1 MQSLFLIFFCWF
13 LLVIVG
19 FCWLFLLTSHDRNV
33 KKRNINKILSENK
46 TIASINMEPTSDD
59 VIDLRA
65 DKSKPGRTL
74 PAKTSL
80 YTISDHL
87 ELGKSS
93 PFFLDK
99 GKAILFGFFQG
110 NVDQSLMPVTNQ
122 NLNPGDIGAIGAMG
136 SEGGSLSN
144 LFGIIRSDS
153 KDRGRSE
160 LILNQPIRSRPG
172 LLTQNL
178 PTPDMSSI
186 NELLGLTSIKPF
198 AQPAMRELEVQQI
211 ATQASAWGLKLAS
224 PTQSTTSAA
233 AEVKQPQVSRPNVY
247 ETPGAKATNF
257 NFPGKNKVLL
267 EITSDK
273 TILFDAEI
281 AVDDVILLLRF
292 CPDSRYSSKL
302 SANIAVYHPQINI
315 VDLDNIKPWVDTLP
329 SGELNPNGTFRL
341 LIDRRVRLSVLDNSD
356 TDMSKYI
363 HTVST
368 EAHIVCR
375 PQILFPKRTI
385 YPVNWEKVWLSYIQ
399 LKMKGI
405 SFDNLKTAFSAAARL
420 LIGQAVDTSESYFP
434 TPVLLN
440 IISNLTETRDVI
452 ALCSTSARFKNLC
465 YSSLAQRLL
474 RQKYQ
479 PGINQFFDDKNENA
493 GNNGK
498 PLPHDVRVNYP
509 GLPIVTEITRKLWPV
524 GFIFFRDDF
533 NVVTEEKTPGGMS
546 MDERQI
552 RNLPTENDR
561 QKAIAARQERQRVAL
576 ANAAGVHVAGVPLST
591 SVGLLPQ
598 DVPAE
603 AKTNISDSSINNIIR
618 NTSSFISMFA
628 MITSLMIRT
637 RAKVNV
643 IMRLH
648 FTYRDYEKDRFSSRM
663 TVLEVPFTKRND
675 VDVVQKYPG
684 SQHFEGD
691 LTAESILAP
700 TWTTERV
707 LTEDTVQLYNMESVG
722 LSGSWLHDVPVLPF
736 FQNANYAASLERV
749 KQIEIERYKLLKEV
763 RDEMESGVTKRRGT
777 GLGILM
783 TKLSRLSTLVIN
795 RLTLSRFGQPLLFI
809 EIVTRGHIDL
819 ETLFYQYNLK
829 PPDRAKEEFL
839 RLFVPEAI
847 TVLFRTDG
855 LDQSTLSLLRLHDLF
870 KSFIPEDQELQERFV
885 YGNVDSEFYKYLVD
899 DFNASALLSGPSDK
913 IILPTYHIR
922 TRTHGNLLSHYYS
935 TYMFLTS
942 LIRLFV
948 LREMCDSSD
957 WTLM

>member
-1 MQSLFLIFFCWF
+1 
-13 LLVIVG
+13 
-19 FCWLFLLTSHDRNV
+19 
-33 KKRNINKILSENK
+33 
-46 TIASINMEPTSDD
+46 MEPTSDD

-122 NLNPGDIGAIGAMG
+122 NLNPGDIGAMG

-247 ETPGAKATNF
+247 ETSGAKATNF

-341 LIDRRVRLSVLDNSD
+341 LIDRRVRLSVLDNND

-420 LIGQAVDTSESYFP
+420 LIGQPVDTSEPYFP

-493 GNNGK
+493 DDSGK
-498 PLPHDVRVNYP
+498 PLPYNVRMSYP
-509 GLPIVTEITRKLWPV
+509 GLPVVTEISRKLWPV

-533 NVVTEEKTPGGMS
+533 NVVTEEKTPGGIS
-546 MDERQI
+546 MDEMLI
-552 RNLPTENDR
+552 RNLPIENDR

-576 ANAAGVHVAGVPLST
+576 ANAAGAPPLGLPLST
-591 SVGLLPQ
+591 TIGLLPQ

-603 AKTNISDSSINNIIR
+603 QKTNISDSSINNIIR

-628 MITSLMIRT
+628 MVTSLMIRT
-637 RAKVNV
+637 RIKIVGV
-643 IMRLH
+643 MRLD
-648 FTYRDYEKDRFSSRM
+648 FTYRDYEKDRFSSR
-663 TVLEVPFTKRND
+663 LIAKEVPFIKVKEVN
-675 VDVVQKYPG
+675 VVQKYPG

-707 LTEDTVQLYNMESVG
+707 LTEDTIQRYNMENVG

-736 FQNANYAASLERV
+736 FQNAKYAASLEKV

-763 RDEMESGVTKRRGT
+763 KDDIESGVTKRRGT

-829 PPDRAKEEFL
+829 PPDRAKEEFFQ
-839 RLFVPEAI
+839 LFIPESI
-847 TVLFRTDG
+847 TIFFRTDG
-855 LDQSTLSLLRLHDLF
+855 LDQSTLSLLRSHTLF
-870 KSFIPEDQELQERFV
+870 KSLIREDQAQEGRFPDGTV
-885 YGNVDSEFYKYLVD
+885 NIDFYQYLVD
-899 DFNASALLSGPSDK
+899 DLNASALLSGPSDR
-913 IILPTYHIR
+913 ITLPAYNSHTHS
-922 TRTHGNLLSHYYS
+922 HGNLLSYYYS

-942 LIRLFV
+942 LIRTFV
-948 LREMCDSSD
+948 LKESCDSSD